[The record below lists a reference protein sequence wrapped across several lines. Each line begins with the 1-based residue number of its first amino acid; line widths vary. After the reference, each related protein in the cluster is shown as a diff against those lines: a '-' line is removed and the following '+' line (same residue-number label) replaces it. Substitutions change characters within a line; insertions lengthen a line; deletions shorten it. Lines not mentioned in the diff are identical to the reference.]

1 MRSATSWKACALL
14 PAALLLFWGAAP
26 EADSL
31 LPNATALRES
41 FKRADIPFPD
51 DNSFSAA
58 KAELGRML
66 FFDPILS
73 GSQTRSCANC
83 HNPGLSWGDGLPR
96 AIGEKQLPLAV
107 RSPTLLDIAWVPR
120 LGWDGKFVSL
130 EAVTFGPITG
140 KGNMNLPE
148 PEILMS
154 RLSAIPGYVQAFD
167 AAFGKNA
174 INKQNVEL
182 ALATYQRT
190 IVASE
195 APFDRWVNG
204 DETAIDAAGKRGLA
218 LFAGK
223 ARCVEC
229 HSGPAFTD
237 GSFHDIGTAKDDDI
251 GRGRLFPTS
260 VKLRYAFKT
269 PKLRD
274 VARRAPYMHDGS
286 VATLEAVI
294 DLYDRGGIE
303 RPSRSTKISKLGL
316 TDNEKSDLVAFL
328 RSLNGAPEHVEVP
341 VLPR

>member
-14 PAALLLFWGAAP
+14 PATLFLFWGAAP
-26 EADSL
+26 EADNL
-31 LPNATALRES
+31 LASKPAVRDS
-41 FKRADIPFPD
+41 FKRTDIPFPD
-51 DNSFSAA
+51 DNPYSAA
-58 KAELGRML
+58 KADLGRLL

-73 GSQTRSCANC
+73 GSQSRSCSNC

-96 AIGEKQLPLAV
+96 AVGELPLAV
-107 RSPTLLDIAWVPR
+107 RSPTLIDIAWVPR
-120 LGWDGKFVSL
+120 LGWDGKFESL

-148 PEILMS
+148 PDVLMS
-154 RLSAIPGYVQAFD
+154 RLSAIPGYVRAFD
-167 AAFGKNA
+167 ATFGKNGVTRNN
-174 INKQNVEL
+174 IEL

-190 IVASE
+190 LVAGE

-204 DETAIDAAGKRGLA
+204 DDAAIDAAAKRGFD

-223 ARCVEC
+223 AHCAEC

-237 GSFHDIGTAKDDDI
+237 GSFHDIGTAKGEDV
-251 GRGRLFPTS
+251 GRGRIFPSS

-269 PKLRD
+269 PTLRD

-286 VATLEAVI
+286 VPTLEAVVA
-294 DLYDRGGIE
+294 LYDRGGIE
-303 RPSRSTKISKLGL
+303 RPSRSTKITRLGL
-316 TDNEKSDLVAFL
+316 SDKEKSDLVAFL
-328 RSLNGAPEHVEVP
+328 RTLDGAPQLVSVP